1 MDITGG
7 ATRVL
12 AAREG
17 LWAGFCEGRLQHG
30 YYATHVGSRRGS
42 MAGDRG
48 MAERPATG
56 SRPRKTDLVIG
67 SHRSA

>member
-17 LWAGFCEGRLQHG
+17 LGAGFCEEWLQHG
-30 YYATHVGSRRGS
+30 SYAMHIGSRCGS

-48 MAERPATG
+48 MAERPASG
-56 SRPRKTDLVIG
+56 SGPRKTDLVIG
-67 SHRSA
+67 SHR